1 MWSIHQHHAWHGT
14 STCTS
19 IVKCSSWSAT
29 LGHPKVSLLQ
39 QSAQLSMSLHNE
51 FQEKLF
57 SHVESQS
64 PPRFDQKEKI
74 SLCVVLTKQTH
85 PMDLVFV
92 QIAKCNLGAVVV
104 FEDLQD
110 FMLLHQKNSLIIMDQ
125 RKTHFHV
132 MAVGK
137 H

>member
-1 MWSIHQHHAWHGT
+1 
-14 STCTS
+14 
-19 IVKCSSWSAT
+19 VNCSSWSAT

-39 QSAQLSMSLHNE
+39 QSAQLPVSLCNE
-51 FQEKLF
+51 F

-104 FEDLQD
+104 FKDLQD
-110 FMLLHQKNSLIIMDQ
+110 FMLLHQKNSLIIIDQ
-125 RKTHFHV
+125 RKTCFHV
-132 MAVGK
+132 MAVRK